1 MWPIAWTKR
10 NKIPE
15 GKEGQAFTTT
25 VGASTDML
33 NEGVRRLLV
42 NSVFWILD
50 MAVPEKADVG
60 LVGDFKPTA
69 YEFRDDAYWFDN
81 ELEIQD

>member
-1 MWPIAWTKR
+1 
-10 NKIPE
+10 
-15 GKEGQAFTTT
+15 
-25 VGASTDML
+25 ML